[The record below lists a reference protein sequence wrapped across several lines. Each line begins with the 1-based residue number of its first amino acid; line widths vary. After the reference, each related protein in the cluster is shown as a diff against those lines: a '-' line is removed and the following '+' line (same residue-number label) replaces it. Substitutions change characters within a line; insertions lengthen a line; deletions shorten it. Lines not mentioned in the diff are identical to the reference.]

1 MINSVRNTVLAI
13 ANKNNYGY
21 ISPQD
26 FNLYAKQAQMDMFE
40 DYFYAYNN
48 WINRENQRSSGKGY
62 ADIVKGLAE
71 VIESFSEQVFLNQ
84 YNTVVFNG
92 LTTSNRFILPSDYY
106 LIDKVFYYP
115 HKISIDT
122 TSATAAGQFIGTNN
136 NFLTIPAG
144 QTFPKVNSIIV
155 NRSTLAQARVLQVVN
170 ANTLILSEDIFTGV
184 APEKAVI
191 YDSTKIVEVE
201 KVTQNKI
208 FNLTSSNLTYPTKQ
222 YPAYVKG
229 GYSTTGVEIITTYPE
244 SIDQFG
250 DIHCNYIRY
259 PKDPKWTY
267 VNLGGGGTAF
277 PEEPIFDSTQ
287 PDYQNF
293 ELPLSDEPTLVAKI
307 CQYIGIEIREAD
319 VYNFGKAE
327 ESLDT
332 QETS

>member
-71 VIESFSEQVFLNQ
+71 VIESFSQQAFLTQ
-84 YNTVVFNG
+84 YSPITFAG
-92 LTTSNRFILPSDYY
+92 ISTSNQFGLPTDYY
-106 LIDKVFYYP
+106 LIDKVYYYP
-115 HKISIDT
+115 SKILIDT
-122 TSATAAGQFIGTNN
+122 ASAVVGNQFVATNPI
-136 NFLTIPAG
+136 FETIPTS
-144 QTFPKVNSIIV
+144 QTFPRVNSIIV
-155 NRSTLAQARVLQVVN
+155 NTTTLAQARVLQVLN
-170 ANTLILSEDIFTGV
+170 ANTLALSADIFATAGDR
-184 APEKAVI
+184 AVV
-191 YDSTKIVEVE
+191 YSNTNIVDVE

-208 FNLTSSNLTYPTKQ
+208 FNLTSANLTAPSKQ
-222 YPAYVKG
+222 HPAYVKG
-229 GYSTTGVEIITTYPE
+229 DFSTVGQEVITVYPE

-250 DIHCNYIRY
+250 DIQVNYIRY

-267 VNLGGGGTAF
+267 QNLGGGGTAF
-277 PEEPIFDSTQ
+277 PEEPLFDITQ
-287 PDYQNF
+287 PDYQDF
-293 ELPLSDEPTLVAKI
+293 ELPLSDEPTLIAKI
-307 CQYIGIEIREAD
+307 CQYIGIEIRESD